1 MADLPAHVLHEH
13 KEVAQVVGVL
23 DGRPQVRL
31 QHGAEG
37 GLALALPQPFDIA
50 DGLGGSP
57 LHDDRQAVLPAEAVR
72 GGANLAV
79 VASGVAVIFSAG
91 FRVYGVKNG
100 MGVDVLPVHMDGD
113 HRLKARQVFF
123 RKLPGDLQGQLRRDL
138 AGLKGLNHM
147 VILDALLLSISLLGI
162 QHLPNLPAWVAV
174 QVDGEESVRFFFVED
189 VSDTVRQ
196 RPLPGQNFCDG
207 DLCRLPSQKIRA
219 ASF

>member
-1 MADLPAHVLHEH
+1 
-13 KEVAQVVGVL
+13 
-23 DGRPQVRL
+23 
-31 QHGAEG
+31 
-37 GLALALPQPFDIA
+37 
-50 DGLGGSP
+50 
-57 LHDDRQAVLPAEAVR
+57 
-72 GGANLAV
+72 
-79 VASGVAVIFSAG
+79 
-91 FRVYGVKNG
+91 

-207 DLCRLPSQKIRA
+207 DLRRLLSQKIRA
-219 ASF
+219 ASL